1 MNNLPNE
8 VFTSNQVKLIE
19 RDHANNHNGH
29 CFDLMQSA
37 GQAVFDYIVQNRP
50 ETREIFIFCGKG
62 NNGGDGYIVANLMLQ
77 HNINHRVF
85 ATGVPHEGSEASIA
99 YEYYLK
105 QGGKVEYELPN
116 SGSMQS
122 SGIISYTLP
131 DVVVDAL
138 LGTGIESAPAGTT
151 AKWIGYINRLK
162 AFTVAVDVPSGLVS
176 DTGNVPGL
184 CVDADVTVCMLALKP
199 GLFTS
204 YGVDFVGKVVFA
216 PLGIDSRSYHSLLQ
230 ESSYC
235 PLPIDLIGY
244 EDVRFLLTRRLPSCN
259 KSDNGKVLII
269 SGSKGM
275 GGAAIICGS
284 GALRTGS
291 GLVKVAT
298 DENNVCPMLCVRPEL
313 MSVDLSDPAEL
324 NKAIVWADAVAAGP
338 GLGVNDDTAFIV
350 NTLDNLKET
359 PVVLDADALT
369 VLSHFEEGFYND
381 NRILTPHPGE
391 ASRLL
396 HVPVEDIN
404 SNRLISCYKLQ
415 QRYGG
420 VILLKGA
427 GTVICDGQRI
437 AIIKEGS
444 PALATG
450 GSGDLLTGIIV
461 SLLGQ
466 GLSLYDAAVTGACIH
481 GRAGFLS
488 GEDGGITG
496 SLPSDVLKYVR
507 VLVNANS

>member
-1 MNNLPNE
+1 MVNRNH
-8 VFTSNQVKLIE
+8 FT
-19 RDHANNHNGH
+19 
-29 CFDLMQSA
+29 
-37 GQAVFDYIVQNRP
+37 
-50 ETREIFIFCGKG
+50 T
-62 NNGGDGYIVANLMLQ
+62 
-77 HNINHRVF
+77 
-85 ATGVPHEGSEASIA
+85 
-99 YEYYLK
+99 
-105 QGGKVEYELPN
+105 
-116 SGSMQS
+116 
-122 SGIISYTLP
+122 TL
-131 DVVVDAL
+131 
-138 LGTGIESAPAGTT
+138 
-151 AKWIGYINRLK
+151 
-162 AFTVAVDVPSGLVS
+162 
-176 DTGNVPGL
+176 
-184 CVDADVTVCMLALKP
+184 
-199 GLFTS
+199 
-204 YGVDFVGKVVFA
+204 
-216 PLGIDSRSYHSLLQ
+216 
-230 ESSYC
+230 
-235 PLPIDLIGY
+235 
-244 EDVRFLLTRRLPSCN
+244 
-259 KSDNGKVLII
+259 
-269 SGSKGM
+269 
-275 GGAAIICGS
+275 
-284 GALRTGS
+284 
-291 GLVKVAT
+291 
-298 DENNVCPMLCVRPEL
+298 
-313 MSVDLSDPAEL
+313 
-324 NKAIVWADAVAAGP
+324 
-338 GLGVNDDTAFIV
+338 
-350 NTLDNLKET
+350 
-359 PVVLDADALT
+359 
-369 VLSHFEEGFYND
+369 EGFYND